1 MIANG
6 NYLQREI
13 SYCSEH
19 ELEDMGYLPVRDNCD
34 EIFDHLLRIA
44 SDNPHL
50 TCKWENY
57 HKGVYQDNYYD
68 TVDGVEY
75 CLQHDIVTDSCVLY
89 ELKEIDYGRRC
100 GRDD

>member
-19 ELEDMGYLPVRDNCD
+19 ELGYMGYLPVRDNID
-34 EIFDHLLRIA
+34 EIFDYLLRIT
-44 SDNPHL
+44 SDTPHL

-57 HKGVYQDNYYD
+57 HKSIYQDNYYD
-68 TVDGVEY
+68 TVDGFEY
-75 CLQHDIVTDSCVLY
+75 CLQHDIVTGICVLY
-89 ELKEIDYGRRC
+89 ELKDIDYGRRS
-100 GRDD
+100 